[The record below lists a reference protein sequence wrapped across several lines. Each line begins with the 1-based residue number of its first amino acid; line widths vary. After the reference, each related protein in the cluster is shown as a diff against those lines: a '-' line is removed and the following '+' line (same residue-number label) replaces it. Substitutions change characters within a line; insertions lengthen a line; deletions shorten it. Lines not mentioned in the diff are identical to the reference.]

1 MHWQKRF
8 IGILFFGLTSII
20 STPTESQIM
29 KRPCTPSIEPAI
41 TVTLFNLRTKAPI
54 EGNIV
59 VEDRRF
65 RERLILHGATASGQ
79 KIYGGAFERPSTY
92 TLRISQIGYRSTT
105 IRKILVGKDECHV
118 LTRHLNIG
126 LEPI

>member
-8 IGILFFGLTSII
+8 IGILFLNLTIII
-20 STPTESQIM
+20 STPSESQIM
-29 KRPCTPSIEPAI
+29 NKPCTPSIEPAI

-59 VEDRRF
+59 VKDRRF
-65 RERLILHGATASGQ
+65 RESLTLHGVNASGQ
-79 KIYGGAFERPSTY
+79 KIYGGVFERPGTY
-92 TLRISQIGYRSTT
+92 TLKISQQGYRTT
-105 IRKILVGKDECHV
+105 TRKVRVSKDECHV